1 MLKKYGSIW
10 NKKPWRVSWLLC
22 SKRILLLADLVEN
35 FRAKRVEIYVLD
47 PAHFL
52 SAPVLAWEACLKKTR
67 IKLEFLTD
75 IDMLLMV
82 QGGIR
87 GGISQAIYRYAK
99 ANNKYMSNHD
109 KKIIIPYLMYLDA
122 NNLYGWGKRSINEFK
137 RVKKLS
143 KFNESF
149 IKGYNENSDRGY
161 FLEVDVEYPK
171 NYRRRRKIL
180 FT

>member
-1 MLKKYGSIW
+1 M
-10 NKKPWRVSWLLC
+10 R
-22 SKRILLLADLVEN
+22 
-35 FRAKRVEIYVLD
+35 
-47 PAHFL
+47 
-52 SAPVLAWEACLKKTR
+52 
-67 IKLEFLTD
+67 
-75 IDMLLMV
+75 
-82 QGGIR
+82 
-87 GGISQAIYRYAK
+87 
-99 ANNKYMSNHD
+99 
-109 KKIIIPYLMYLDA
+109 
-122 NNLYGWGKRSINEFK
+122 KRSINEFK